1 MKLKCIFDNKE
12 IIILIEDGDE
22 VINIGNLND
31 NNILTVNYVIQPD
44 KSSYQ
49 LSYIFEKF
57 KSSGYINL
65 FKIIYYHGKLFYI
78 IKHTISIQYP

>member
-12 IIILIEDGDE
+12 IIILIKDGDE

-49 LSYIFEKF
+49 LSYIFEKCNPLV
-57 KSSGYINL
+57 INL

>member
-12 IIILIEDGDE
+12 IIILIKDGDE

-49 LSYIFEKF
+49 LSYIFEKSF
-57 KSSGYINL
+57 ISFISKSKNSSKRPAVCNEPSAM
-65 FKIIYYHGKLFYI
+65 F
-78 IKHTISIQYP
+78 